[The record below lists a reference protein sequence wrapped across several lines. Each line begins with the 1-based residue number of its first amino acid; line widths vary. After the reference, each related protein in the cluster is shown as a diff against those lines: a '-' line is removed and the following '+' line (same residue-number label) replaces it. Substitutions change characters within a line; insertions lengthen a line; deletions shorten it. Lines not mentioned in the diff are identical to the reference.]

1 MGHLEYRIMNQAVTN
16 NIFEVQLRC
25 FEIVEELKGLGPM
38 DGRRTYVSHHDV
50 LMILLS
56 RYRVHSLQQLGILD
70 AVHIPILSYLTD
82 INHRVLLRDFHH
94 QLLVT

>member
-1 MGHLEYRIMNQAVTN
+1 MNQVLTN
-16 NIFEVQLRC
+16 NILEVQLRC

-38 DGRRTYVSHHDV
+38 NGRKCYVSHHDV